1 MNRLLIVLIVVSTVL
16 CAFAQDSNS
25 TDQVQPVLK
34 SGDLPLYPHS
44 ARLARIEGKVQLE
57 VKTDGNSVTK
67 VTASGAH
74 KLLLQAAEANVRSWR
89 FYPHKPQ
96 TFTVTF
102 IYKLEEPEVYG
113 FVNPTILLNPPSR
126 VEVRTKLHTVEPAT
140 FK

>member
-1 MNRLLIVLIVVSTVL
+1 MNRLLILLLVALSVLS
-16 CAFAQDSNS
+16 AFARAGDS

-34 SGDLPLYPHS
+34 SGDLPFYPHF
-44 ARLARIEGKVQLE
+44 ARLARIEGKVLVE
-57 VKTDGNSVTK
+57 VKTDGNSITK

-102 IYKLEEPEVYG
+102 IYKLEEPEVFG
-113 FVNPTILLNPPSR
+113 FVNPTILADLPRR
-126 VEVRTKLHTVEPAT
+126 VEIHTKLHTVETAT
-140 FK
+140 VK